1 MGFGHFSFI
10 YNEKEIEEIVVRALS
25 RTQLDYL
32 ILHKA
37 VLFDESGEKIQGAL
51 DMQAQPIREGSFVD
65 LTSLLPPGVLASSFT
80 AEVLDPNNLTVTKYQ
95 GLVKATQSRSLA
107 A

>member
-1 MGFGHFSFI
+1 MHTFGVGHGASEELIKQAACKGFGHFSFI
-10 YNEKEIEEIVVRALS
+10 YNEKEIEEIVVKALS

-51 DMQAQPIREGSFVD
+51 DMQAQPIRDGSFVD
-65 LTSLLPPGVLASSFT
+65 LTSLLPPGV
-80 AEVLDPNNLTVTKYQ
+80 
-95 GLVKATQSRSLA
+95 
-107 A
+107 